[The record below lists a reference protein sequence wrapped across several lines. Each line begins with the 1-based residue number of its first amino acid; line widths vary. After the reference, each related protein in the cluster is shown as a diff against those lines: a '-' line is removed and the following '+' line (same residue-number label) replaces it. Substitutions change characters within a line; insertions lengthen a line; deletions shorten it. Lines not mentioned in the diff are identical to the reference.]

1 MLDGKTAWFG
11 ISKNKIHAPE
21 EKVETLDLTTK
32 FDRFD
37 FVGTRKK
44 FYVISAVLL
53 ISGAIALGIFK
64 LNLGIDFSS
73 GTRVEVLAERPLTKD
88 EISTYLDEIGHP
100 TNDIVISGDTGN
112 IGVMRYKDEF

>member
-1 MLDGKTAWFG
+1 MVWYFEKHVHPA
-11 ISKNKIHAPE
+11 E
-21 EKVETLDLTTK
+21 EKVETLELTTK

-53 ISGAIALGIFK
+53 ISGIIMLGIFK

-73 GTRVEVLAERPLTKD
+73 GTRVEMLADHPVTKMKFQL
-88 EISTYLDEIGHP
+88 ILIKLDI
-100 TNDIVISGDTGN
+100 
-112 IGVMRYKDEF
+112 RQ